1 MYVFIDTPAMI
12 IGTSRAEA
20 DELRLTDGESYY
32 AIVRAT
38 NQLGFVHTVHS
49 DGITVQ
55 LEPLLPGTVR
65 DGDIVGEDL
74 DYQMSVTSLSASWE
88 GFGQPKDDDTDIVA
102 SGTCFF
108 FKFYIHII
116 IFTEGK
122 TYKTKSLFCYV
133 TLQSLHNIEIFIIQN

>member
-1 MYVFIDTPAMI
+1 MPL
-12 IGTSRAEA
+12 GTSRAEA

-88 GFGQPKDDDTDIVA
+88 GFGQPKDDDTDTVA
-102 SGTCFF
+102 SGTCI
-108 FKFYIHII
+108 FY
-116 IFTEGK
+116 
-122 TYKTKSLFCYV
+122 
-133 TLQSLHNIEIFIIQN
+133 